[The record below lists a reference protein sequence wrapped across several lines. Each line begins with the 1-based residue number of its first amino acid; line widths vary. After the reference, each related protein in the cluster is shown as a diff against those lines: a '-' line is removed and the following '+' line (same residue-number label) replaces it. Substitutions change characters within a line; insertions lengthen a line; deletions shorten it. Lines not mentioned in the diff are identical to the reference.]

1 MTKTA
6 PYADGGVEVDL
17 PGGGILPPGKKPKKQ
32 KAVQSVKDYLKTH
45 KKDTTYKRV
54 ARGAK
59 KHPGASLYELQH
71 GINSKASKAYRSR
84 HEAPIRG
91 GIDYGEINEALKYGG
106 FKILKDGGY
115 ADSSHVLAS
124 DGKRLYM
131 YGGVIVYDK
140 TRDTGRRYEGLA
152 GDVVRAVQQKLH
164 TGS

>member
-45 KKDTTYKRV
+45 KKDITYKRV

-84 HEAPIRG
+84 HEAPMAG
-91 GIDYGEINEALKYGG
+91 GIDYQEITQALKDSGL
-106 FKILKDGGY
+106 KIIKDGNY
-115 ADSSHVLAS
+115 AKSEQVLAS

-131 YGGVIVYDK
+131 YGGIIAYDAK
-140 TRDTGRRYEGLA
+140 KDTRRRYDGLA